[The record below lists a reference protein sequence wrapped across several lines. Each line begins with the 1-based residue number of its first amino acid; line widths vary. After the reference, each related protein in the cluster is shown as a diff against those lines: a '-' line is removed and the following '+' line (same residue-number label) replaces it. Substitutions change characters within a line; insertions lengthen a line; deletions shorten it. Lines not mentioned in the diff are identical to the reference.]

1 MGYRWY
7 DTVGREPLFPFGF
20 GLGYAEITI
29 DTAIATDAHTLA
41 VALSNHS
48 ERDGVE
54 IVQVYAHRVADAPA
68 GAAAR
73 DEPSQRLVGFV
84 RVEVA
89 AGSTASATVPLDPA
103 AYRMWDVA
111 THAWQQ
117 VDGSYELRVGRSSR
131 HVAHVVE
138 VRP

>member
-20 GLGYAEITI
+20 GLGYAAITI
-29 DTAIATDAHTLA
+29 DTAHATDAHT
-41 VALSNHS
+41 VVVSLSNHS

-54 IVQVYAHRVADAPA
+54 VVQVYAHRVTDAQA

-73 DEPSQRLVGFV
+73 DEPAQRLVGFV

-89 AGSTASATVPLDPA
+89 AGTTVSATVQLDPA

-111 THAWQQ
+111 AHAWQQ
-117 VDGSYELRVGRSSR
+117 VDGLYELRVGSSSR
-131 HVAHVVE
+131 HLAHVVE